1 MRTDTLRSRLFHFIL
16 CSKRPLSPTTVTQAL
31 RVRLDE
37 DDEDNLYNERL
48 EVDYT
53 RRLYSN
59 FLTENATG
67 NLVFTHNAAKKFVS
81 RIKIKDEAGSEID
94 KFSETRNNL
103 IPAELYIEVLKR
115 ADHPLWQHAGMN
127 PSIWRDFASH
137 DTIDQAE
144 EYGYWEELATDDD
157 LLTYLTKYGLRHCF
171 LAAEKRSLFDRLWT
185 QVLDKLVLSHQ
196 SALPFAGLLEGELGH
211 PNEEGKEFPFEC
223 LIGTNNEGHPELLPS
238 HLLAWLDIVADDDF
252 PLADW
257 NPDQPPMSLNLD
269 ADRFRHLFEH
279 ATQDGGRPIRR
290 STLGMRRVAPLEINA
305 LQIACEYSSNAT
317 VSLILNATAILSGG
331 PAVLNL
337 LRPHIHGHKSP
348 FILAIQRSHIAIVK
362 TLLEAEIR
370 YATSD
375 GGDDGCA
382 GAAPRQPPKST
393 LWWHISY
400 DPWEIGMT
408 ALSLAKRR
416 FDKQTIGELLRL
428 APVDMDDE
436 PQRLA
441 GLNEDDEAIPTLIPG
456 DISLVE
462 GDK

>member
-16 CSKRPLSPTTVTQAL
+16 CSKKPLSPATVTKAL

-81 RIKIKDEAGSEID
+81 KIKIKNEAGSEID

-103 IPAELYIEVLKR
+103 IPAELYIDVLKR

-127 PSIWRDFASH
+127 PSNWRDFASH
-137 DTIDQAE
+137 EIIEMAE
-144 EYGYWEELATDDD
+144 EYGNWVELDTDDD
-157 LLTYLTKYGLRHCF
+157 LLTYLAKYGLRHCF

-196 SALPFAGLLEGELGH
+196 SAFPFAGLLVGALGN
-211 PNEEGKEFPFEC
+211 PYEEYKDIFPFEC
-223 LIGTNNEGHPELLPS
+223 LIGANNEGHPELLPS

-257 NPDQPPMSLNLD
+257 NPDQPPTSWNLD

-279 ATQDGGRPIRR
+279 AAQDGGRLIRR
-290 STLGMRRVAPLEINA
+290 ATAGMQRAPHLEINA

-317 VSLILNATAILSGG
+317 VSLILNATGILSGG

-337 LRPHIHGHKSP
+337 LRRHIHGRESP

-382 GAAPRQPPKST
+382 GAAPWQPPKST
-393 LWWHISY
+393 LWFHIDY
-400 DPWEIGMT
+400 DHREIGMT
-408 ALSLAKRR
+408 ALDLAKRR

-428 APVDMDDE
+428 APVETDDE
-436 PQRLA
+436 LLDPA
-441 GLNEDDEAIPTLIPG
+441 GLDEDDEEIPPLILA
-456 DISLVE
+456 DFL
-462 GDK
+462 